1 MKTYLKLTQF
11 LVLIAALIVVV
22 VAVVGF
28 GATLGISN
36 LVACAIT
43 VAFGF
48 IGCIYIVPAV
58 IYQSKEVAKVRPLVD
73 TYLQESYEKLMA
85 KKQV

>member
-1 MKTYLKLTQF
+1 MKAYLKITQF
-11 LVLIAALIVVV
+11 LVLIAALIV

-36 LVACAIT
+36 LAACAIT

-58 IYQSKEVAKVRPLVD
+58 KYQSKGVAKVKPLVD

-85 KKQV
+85 KKQA